1 MSSSSQTRPLKQC
14 SHCGRYAPLNA
25 TQCPGCRETFRAL
38 PTGTGSLVFR
48 KKRQFRRGLLYMALA
63 AVIQYFAG
71 GYSSMQIPFPIHPAV
86 QQYLAPL
93 LFFSGL
99 GLVVYGFFLSK
110 T

>member
-1 MSSSSQTRPLKQC
+1 
-14 SHCGRYAPLNA
+14 
-25 TQCPGCRETFRAL
+25 
-38 PTGTGSLVFR
+38 
-48 KKRQFRRGLLYMALA
+48 MALA